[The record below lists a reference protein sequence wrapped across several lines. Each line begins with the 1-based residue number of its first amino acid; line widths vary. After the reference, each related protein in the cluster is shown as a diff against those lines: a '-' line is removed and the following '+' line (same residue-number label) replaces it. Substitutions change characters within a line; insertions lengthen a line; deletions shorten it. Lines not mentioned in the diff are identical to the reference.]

1 MRRTAE
7 LTLIGTFI
15 AMLIGAQLALSF
27 ISGVE
32 IVTVL
37 FLAFAF
43 RFGVRRGVIVA
54 TLFSLLRCFVFG
66 FFAQVLILYLVY
78 YNLFAITAGLI
89 GARYRH
95 EISGYALVTVTLFA
109 VAATLCFTALDN
121 LITPVFFGF
130 SVAAAKAY
138 AIASLPTVIPHV
150 ICSAITVIALFV
162 PVIKIFKLCRQ

>member
-15 AMLIGAQLALSF
+15 AMLIGAQLVLSF

-78 YNLFAITAGLI
+78 YNLFAIAAGLI

-95 EISGYALVTVTLFA
+95 EVSGYALVTVTLFA

-130 SVAAAKAY
+130 SAAAAKAY
-138 AIASLPTVIPHV
+138 AIASLATVIPHV
-150 ICSAITVIALFV
+150 ICSVITVIVLFM
-162 PVIKIFKLCRQ
+162 PVIKIFKLCKL